1 MKLEKLFATHILE
14 RGFGYYKSGAVKSME
29 ITDNKIEAV
38 VCGSTAYK
46 VNINTD
52 GDNVTGMTCSCPYAV
67 GGNYCKH
74 MAAVLYKWSECKEE
88 NTKTNDDTHQ
98 SIYEITDKKKK
109 AEAVKALV
117 DSAKEEDIRSFLTSV
132 LLESEKLLIA
142 FDKSVN
148 KQPKETSLKR
158 YYRQIDEIEERYTDP
173 DGFIR
178 YYHTAD
184 YASEL
189 GNVIDECIGEM
200 TESLG
205 FSDAFK
211 LLNYIFNRLD
221 NVVTDEDEYGYI
233 DDLADKIYD
242 EWTDIISKAG
252 EEDRKIMSDTLLSDC
267 GNMAYSLSKE
277 YRERAMCLLSQFSQG

>member
-1 MKLEKLFATHILE
+1 MKWEKIFAKNILE
-14 RGFGYYKSGAVKSME
+14 RGYGYYKSGAVKSME

-74 MAAVLYKWSECKEE
+74 MAAVLYKWSECKEKT
-88 NTKTNDDTHQ
+88 TKTNDNTHQ

-117 DSAKEEDIRSFLTSV
+117 DSAKEEEVRSFLTSV

-148 KQPKETSLKR
+148 KQSKETSLKT

-178 YYHTAD
+178 YYHTGD

-189 GNVIDECIGEM
+189 EDVIDECIGEM

-211 LLNYIFNRLD
+211 LLNYIFDRLD

-242 EWTDIISKAG
+242 EWTDIISKAS
-252 EEDRKIMSDTLLSDC
+252 EEDRKIMADTLLSNSK
-267 GNMAYSLSKE
+267 NMGYSLSKE
-277 YRERAMCLLSQFSQG
+277 YRERAMHFLSQFSQE

>member
-1 MKLEKLFATHILE
+1 MKWEKIFEAHILD
-14 RGFGYYKSGAVKSME
+14 RGYGYYKSGSIKSLE

-46 VNINTD
+46 VNITTD
-52 GDNVTGMTCSCPYAV
+52 GDEVTDMSCSCPYAV

-74 MAAVLYKWSECKEE
+74 MAAVLYKWSEYKKET
-88 NTKTNDDTHQ
+88 TKTNDDTHQ
-98 SIYEITDKKKK
+98 SVYEITDKKKK
-109 AEAVKALV
+109 AEAVKTLV
-117 DSAKEEDIRSFLTSV
+117 DNAKEEDVRTFLTSV

-148 KQPKETSLKR
+148 KQSKETSLKT

-189 GNVIDECIGEM
+189 EDVIDECIGEM

-211 LLNYIFNRLD
+211 LLNYIFDRLD
-221 NVVTDEDEYGYI
+221 NVETDEDEYGYI

-242 EWTDIISKAG
+242 EWTDIISRASK
-252 EEDRKIMSDTLLSDC
+252 EERKIMSDTLLSGC
-267 GNMAYSLSKE
+267 KNMSYSLSKE
-277 YRERAMCLLSQFSQG
+277 YRESAMYLLSQFSQE